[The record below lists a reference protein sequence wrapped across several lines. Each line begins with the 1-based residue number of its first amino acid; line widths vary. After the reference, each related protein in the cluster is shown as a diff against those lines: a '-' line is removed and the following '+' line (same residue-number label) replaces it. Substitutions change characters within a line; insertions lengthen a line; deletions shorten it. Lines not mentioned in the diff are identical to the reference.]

1 MAEALG
7 VAASVIAV
15 VELAGKVWSVC
26 WQYYSVRPKIYSSN
40 VPQLVLI
47 LFIWG

>member
-15 VELAGKVWSVC
+15 VELAGKVYSAC
-26 WQYYSVRPKIYSSN
+26 WQYYAVKNPLK
-40 VPQLVLI
+40 
-47 LFIWG
+47 

>member
-15 VELAGKVWSVC
+15 VELAGKVYSAC
-26 WQYYSVRPKIYSSN
+26 WQYYAVQIPFK
-40 VPQLVLI
+40 
-47 LFIWG
+47 